1 MRAFVLAAA
10 LVLATPAAAEPPV
23 WIVSDQDSEVV
34 LFGSI
39 HVLPPDLDWRPAA
52 LSEALRAADDL
63 WFELPMDRAGQLLV
77 AQLAQSRGTLPPG
90 QSLFALLPPRD
101 AARLRAVAA
110 EYGVSEA
117 LIDRLQPWMAEVAL
131 TGAVFARAGAG
142 TESGVE
148 LAVQA
153 EAPAS
158 ARRRAFE
165 TPQEQIELLAGASF
179 DQQIASLRQSMDE
192 MADGPEVFS
201 RMVRAWAAG
210 DLKALE
216 RDSVAPLR
224 RAAPALFR
232 RLVTERN
239 LRWTAMLD
247 ERLKG
252 QGRTVVVVGMGHL
265 VGKDGVPARLKVL
278 GYKVKGP

>member
-101 AARLRAVAA
+101 AVRLRAVAA

-117 LIDRLQPWMAEVAL
+117 LLDRLQPWMAEVAL
-131 TGAVFARAGAG
+131 TGAIFARAGAG

-165 TPQEQIELLAGASF
+165 TPQEQIELLAGASL

-192 MADGPEVFS
+192 MADGPEAFS

-265 VGKDGVPARLKVL
+265 VGKDGVPARLKAL